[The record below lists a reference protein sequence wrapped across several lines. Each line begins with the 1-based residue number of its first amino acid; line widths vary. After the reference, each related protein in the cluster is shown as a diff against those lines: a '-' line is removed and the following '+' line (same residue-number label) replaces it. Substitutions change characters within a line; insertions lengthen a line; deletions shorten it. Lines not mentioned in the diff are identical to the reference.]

1 MIELDRG
8 KLHVNT
14 VHVAAVESSDT
25 RTRLLAH
32 ARDVY
37 LEGGPV
43 GFSLREVARRSGV
56 SAAAVYRHFDDKEA
70 LLGAVCGEGFR
81 IFSSYLL
88 RSLGEA
94 TPRARMLAAGD
105 QYRKFALENPRD
117 YRFIFMSTAEELG
130 FTRGAITREQ
140 SPTFQFLVDRAKEC
154 IASRD
159 LAPADPVEIAAM
171 IWAHVHGLASLRLSG
186 HLASVGDDAVF
197 ARFFR
202 ASVARLLHG
211 LAP

>member
-1 MIELDRG
+1 ML
-8 KLHVNT
+8 
-14 VHVAAVESSDT
+14 AADSSDT
-25 RTRLLAH
+25 RARLLAH

-37 LEGGPV
+37 LEGGPAS
-43 GFSLREVARRSGV
+43 FSLREVARRSGV
-56 SAAAVYRHFDDKEA
+56 SAPAVYRHFDGKEA

-94 TPRARMLAAGD
+94 TPKGRLLAAGD
-105 QYRKFALENPRD
+105 QYRLFALENPRD
-117 YRFIFMSTAEELG
+117 YRFIFMSTAEDLG
-130 FTRGAITREQ
+130 LTAGPPTSVNSA
-140 SPTFQFLVDRAKEC
+140 TFQFLVDRTNEC

-159 LAPADPVEIAAM
+159 LAPGDAAEIAAV

-186 HLASVGDDAVF
+186 HLAPAGDDAAF
-197 ARFFR
+197 ATFFR
-202 ASVARLLHG
+202 QSVERLLLG